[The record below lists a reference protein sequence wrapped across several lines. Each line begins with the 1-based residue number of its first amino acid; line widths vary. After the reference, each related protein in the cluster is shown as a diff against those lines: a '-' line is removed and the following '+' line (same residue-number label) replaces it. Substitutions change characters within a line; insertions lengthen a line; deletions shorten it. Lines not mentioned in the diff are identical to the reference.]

1 MKIENLEKV
10 NQINDL
16 YHYWK
21 ERLRV
26 LQSIIDREESEAIDF
41 YILGLTIRSTNKQF
55 REIISTEIEDV
66 RTRIAEIE
74 KDIEKL

>member
-55 REIISTEIEDV
+55 REIIYTEIEDV

>member
-26 LQSIIDREESEAIDF
+26 LQSIIDCEESEAIDF

>member
-41 YILGLTIRSTNKQF
+41 HILGLTIRSTNKQF
-55 REIISTEIEDV
+55 REITSTEIEDA